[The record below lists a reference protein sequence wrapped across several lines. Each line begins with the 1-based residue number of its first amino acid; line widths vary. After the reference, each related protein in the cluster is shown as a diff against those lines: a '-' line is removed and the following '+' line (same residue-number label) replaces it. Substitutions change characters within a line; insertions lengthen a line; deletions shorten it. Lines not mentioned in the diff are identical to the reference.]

1 MTLPSYTV
9 DQFTLSSALPKGFI
23 EIPTLSTKPK
33 LMLINVSSIA
43 HIKVRDSKTHH
54 ATAAFSVHRRK
65 IHHDFAYLRPGE
77 GDDSKGPITPPPMYL
92 GLATCS

>member
-43 HIKVRDSKTHH
+43 HIKVRDSKTC
-54 ATAAFSVHRRK
+54 
-65 IHHDFAYLRPGE
+65 
-77 GDDSKGPITPPPMYL
+77 ITLLPHSSFIGAKSIMTSRTYDQVK
-92 GLATCS
+92 AMIAKAQ